1 MNSGNPPDV
10 EVIVVGGGPA
20 GSATA
25 SHLAAGGRDVLLL
38 ERGHFPR
45 QKPCGEYYSPGVV
58 DALQRLGALERVL
71 DHEHARPG
79 GMWIRARGSSFE
91 LTYPSSPAGLSAG
104 QIRGRRG
111 LGIRRYHFDAALVE
125 NARQSGVRVEQGVA
139 VSGLHHDEN
148 GRVSGVQVGRV
159 KPGSGVASGV
169 VTARFVVGADGRH
182 SVVARSLGL
191 GIPVRWPRRLGL
203 HAHFEPADDAVLGPL
218 GAGLGEMHVGD
229 GAYCGL
235 APVGGGLLVAGLVTP
250 LGGKERGESTPDY
263 FARKLDD
270 VPGAAQRLSGAR
282 RVGKVMGIGP
292 LARRVARTAGPGYL
306 LVGDAAGYLDP
317 FTGEGVFRALR
328 GAEIAAG
335 AIESSLQSRDEI
347 PAGYEQSRR
356 NVFAG
361 KERLTT
367 LVQLALAWPPALGY
381 ALKRLETRRGKTDEI
396 KAALGD
402 YTPATNALRPAYLA
416 ALLAP

>member
-1 MNSGNPPDV
+1 MKDSNSPDV

-20 GSATA
+20 GAATA
-25 SHLAAGGRDVLLL
+25 SHLAARGRDVLLL

-71 DHEHARPG
+71 ASEHERPG

-91 LTYPSSPAGLSAG
+91 LTYPSGPAGLSAG
-104 QIRGRRG
+104 QTGGRRG

-125 NARQSGVRVEQGVA
+125 NAREGGVRVEQGVA
-139 VSGLHHDEN
+139 VSGVHCDEN
-148 GRVSGVQVGRV
+148 GRVSGVRVGRGGN
-159 KPGSGVASGV
+159 GSEVASGV

-182 SVVARSLGL
+182 SVVARSLDLGL
-191 GIPVRWPRRLGL
+191 PVRWPRRLGL
-203 HAHFEPADDAVLGPL
+203 HAHFEPAADADLGPL
-218 GAGLGEMHVGD
+218 ASGLGEMHVGD

-250 LGGKERGESTPDY
+250 LGDKERGESTGDY
-263 FARKLDD
+263 FALKLDD
-270 VPGAAQRLSGAR
+270 VPGAAQRLAGAH

-306 LVGDAAGYLDP
+306 LVGDAAGYFDP

-328 GAEIAAG
+328 GAELASS
-335 AIESSLQSRDEI
+335 AIEASLQSGDDI
-347 PAGYEQSRR
+347 PEGYEQARR
-356 NVFAG
+356 NAFAG

-381 ALKRLETRRGKTDEI
+381 ALKRLETRRGKTEEI
-396 KAALGD
+396 KAARGD

>member
-1 MNSGNPPDV
+1 MSTAPDV
-10 EVIVVGGGPA
+10 EVIVVGAGPA
-20 GSATA
+20 GAATA

-58 DALQRLGALERVL
+58 DALQRMGALERVL
-71 DHEHARPG
+71 SHEHERPG
-79 GMWIRARGSSFE
+79 GMWIRAHGSSFE
-91 LTYPSSPAGLSAG
+91 LTYPLDHPRSPGGDSGKAAGRL
-104 QIRGRRG
+104 G

-125 NARQSGVRVEQGVA
+125 NAREAGAQVEQGVA
-139 VSGLHHDEN
+139 VSGVDRDEK
-148 GRVSGVQVGRV
+148 GRVSGIRV
-159 KPGSGVASGV
+159 RRSGGSGVEDDA

-182 SVVARSLGL
+182 SVVARSLNLGL
-191 GIPVRWPRRLGL
+191 PVRWPRRLGL
-203 HAHFEPADDAVLGPL
+203 HAHFEPAADADLGPL
-218 GAGLGEMHVGD
+218 AAGLGEMHVGD

-250 LGGKERGESTPDY
+250 LGAKKQGESTQDY
-263 FARKLDD
+263 FGRKLTD
-270 VPGAAQRLSGAR
+270 VPGAAWRLGGAR

-328 GAEIAAG
+328 GAELAAS
-335 AIESSLQSRDEI
+335 AIEASLRSGADV
-347 PAGYEQSRR
+347 PVDYESARR
-356 NVFAG
+356 KAFAD
-361 KERLTT
+361 KERLTA

-381 ALKRLETRRGKTDEI
+381 ALKRLEKRREKADDV

-402 YTPATNALRPAYLA
+402 YTPAANAIRPAYLA